1 LESRIVTA
9 RIAGWLGAEPGA
21 GRALKKRFGIQAGAG
36 IAYPRISMVEEDLSS
51 PLVRSIDDLEAYFH
65 AGSKPREAWRIGVE
79 YEKPVVNAATGEAVP
94 YDGPCGIRRLL
105 EEMLAHSQHWE
116 GVHEGDLLI
125 ALKDGLASITLEP
138 GGQFEMS
145 GQQCESLH
153 CVNDE
158 LQRHV
163 NEILDVGEVL
173 GLRFLGLGI
182 TPKTPLESIPWMPK
196 RRYRI
201 MREIMSRTGQLGTR
215 MMGQTATVQGNFD
228 YLDERDAVAKMRI
241 GMAMAPVLV
250 AVSANSPIV
259 DGAATGYQSFRSQIW
274 TDTDPARCGFL
285 PFVFATDSLF
295 RAYTEYALDVPMY
308 FIARRGDLREVGGIT
323 FRQFLEAG
331 FEGELATMS
340 DWALHLTT
348 LFPEVRLKS
357 YLEIRSAD
365 SQPVDLML
373 ATPALM
379 KGIFYDADCLAAA
392 GDTVR
397 EWTASDLPLLQHEAA
412 RHGLAAKWRR
422 HTLADYANEL
432 LEIGRAGLARQRVL
446 DSQGHDET
454 IYLERLEQE
463 VRERR
468 NPATRIIQN
477 WEGTW
482 HRQIDRLI
490 EASAYRR

>member
-1 LESRIVTA
+1 
-9 RIAGWLGAEPGA
+9 
-21 GRALKKRFGIQAGAG
+21 
-36 IAYPRISMVEEDLSS
+36 MVEEDPSS

-65 AGSKPREAWRIGVE
+65 AGSKPRDAWRVGVE
-79 YEKPVVNAATGEAVP
+79 YEKPVVDASNGEAVP
-94 YDGPCGIRRLL
+94 YDGPRGIRRLL
-105 EEMLAHSQHWE
+105 EEMQARSAHWE
-116 GVHEGDLLI
+116 GVHEGDRLI

-153 CVNDE
+153 CVNEE

-163 NEILDVGEVL
+163 AEILDVGEVL

-182 TPKTPLESIPWMPK
+182 TPKTPLANIPWMPK

-201 MREIMSRTGQLGTR
+201 MRQIMSRTGQLGTR

-228 YLDERDAVAKMRI
+228 YSDEHDAVTKMRL
-241 GMAMAPVLV
+241 GMAIAPVLV

-259 DGAATGYQSFRSQIW
+259 DGVASGYQSFRSHIW

-285 PFVFATDSLF
+285 PFVFSTESLF

-308 FIARRGDLREVGGIT
+308 FIARHGELVEVGGAT

-331 FEGELATMS
+331 FEGERATLA

-373 ATPALM
+373 GTPALT
-379 KGIFYDADCLAAA
+379 KGIFYDSDCLTAA

-397 EWTASDLPLLQHEAA
+397 EWTPNDLPSLQQEAA
-412 RHGLAAKWRR
+412 RHGLAARWKR
-422 HTLADYANEL
+422 HTLKDYACEL
-432 LEIGRAGLARQRVL
+432 LEIGRIGLGRQRAL
-446 DSQGHDET
+446 DSDDNDET
-454 IYLERLEQE
+454 VYLERLEEE
-463 VRERR
+463 VREGR
-468 NPATRIIQN
+468 NPATGIIRN
-477 WEGTW
+477 WEGPW
-482 HRQIDRLI
+482 NRQIDRLI
-490 EASAYRR
+490 EASAYRRQTS